1 MRQERNAL
9 TLALAV
15 MLAGCAGSTTP
26 PTIMQKMTVD
36 TAAPVHVTDVKVEL
50 AEGVWATDQD
60 REDIRSKIL
69 AQLATL
75 PTQANPTQAG
85 PTQPG
90 TPQPATP
97 NAPSYK
103 MVVKLT
109 RFKQGSAAARMIMIG
124 LGQIHIDGEV
134 TLTDGDGKVAGQ
146 YKITKTLAAGGLVGG
161 MTSTSDVE
169 NGFAKSVVA
178 VINHHT

>member
-1 MRQERNAL
+1 
-9 TLALAV
+9 
-15 MLAGCAGSTTP
+15 
-26 PTIMQKMTVD
+26 MQKMIVD
-36 TAAPVHVTDVKVEL
+36 TTAPVHVVDVKVEL

-75 PTQANPTQAG
+75 PQAAPAQAVPAQTG

-90 TPQPATP
+90 TPQPGTP
-97 NAPSYK
+97 NATALSYK

-146 YKITKTLAAGGLVGG
+146 YKITKTMAAGGLVGG

-178 VINHHT
+178 AINHHA